1 MPIFIPV
8 CVERHYFV
16 YDINLIHKRIDILDS
31 IDYYWT
37 DTSPEPRH
45 QPIIDKLPIM
55 DAAFQKVSNNKFPQ
69 FDKWSTP
76 IIHVPKQAGPSDCMF
91 FLWKYMEFWDGG
103 CPNIDINPGMIYRV
117 ELMHFLVF
125 HPLNQADLP
134 DELDIYRLGGRNID
148 RNGSK

>member
-103 CPNIDINPGMIYRV
+103 CPNIDINPV
-117 ELMHFLVF
+117 SFFFFLF
-125 HPLNQADLP
+125 LL
-134 DELDIYRLGGRNID
+134 
-148 RNGSK
+148 